1 MTIQDK
7 NCYFFTHVPHM
18 LSILYIGTSPSLS
31 KPLTFF
37 QQRVFATERSAL
49 NKWGIS
55 SFRGAESVPFCT
67 VHSCQL
73 WEWKP
78 LVQEGSGLEQSNRL
92 LISNQQKEHTPAALH
107 SVVIQLIHD
116 NSCDLH
122 SYLSIFKTVKVTLM
136 HCINIAK
143 GILEATRVMCSLSM

>member
-7 NCYFFTHVPHM
+7 NCYFFTHVPRM

-37 QQRVFATERSAL
+37 QQHVFASERSAL

-67 VHSCQL
+67 VHSCQS

-78 LVQEGSGLEQSNRL
+78 LVQEGSGSEQSNRL
-92 LISNQQKEHTPAALH
+92 LISNQQKEHILALH
-107 SVVIQLIHD
+107 SLVIQLIHE

-143 GILEATRVMCSLSM
+143 GRLEATTVMCSLSM